1 MKNSADVIVIG
12 SGLGGLECAHILSR
26 QGLHVLVL
34 ERQQQPGGCMQ
45 SYVRGGLR
53 LDTGLHYVGALA
65 EGQSL
70 HAAFRDLGLLRLPWR
85 RLDAEGFDVVHIAD
99 ESFPFA
105 EGFDAF
111 AHILAQRFPHERVAL
126 QQYVDAMQQVDFV
139 AGSNVNAYDY
149 LCGLFHDPLLINVL
163 GGTSLKQELRRET
176 LPWFSFAHL
185 NSGFIESSWRLCGDG
200 GMLVQSLV
208 SDIEQQGGEV
218 CCGSA
223 VIELVE
229 HDGQLVA
236 ARCANGETYTAR
248 TFISD
253 IHPQL
258 LLPLVQNSIKI
269 KETFRRRIR
278 ALQNTRGMFTA
289 SLVLK
294 PNTVPYI
301 NHNLYLYD
309 EPNVWTQSE
318 LDGTAVGGVMVSAR
332 VPEDGTAY
340 VRQADLLTPMP
351 WAWCQQWEATHMGH
365 RGEGYTMMKRRMAD
379 ECLALAEQVIPR
391 LSTMVS
397 ERYTST
403 SLTYRDYT
411 LTPNGSAYGVRKDYH
426 NPMMTL
432 LSAKTPIPNLL
443 LTGQSLTLHGL
454 LGVTMTSLFTVAEII
469 GKDEAWKITQTV

>member
-185 NSGFIESSWRLCGDG
+185 NSGFIESSWRLCGPSG
-200 GMLVQSLV
+200 
-208 SDIEQQGGEV
+208 
-218 CCGSA
+218 A
-223 VIELVE
+223 
-229 HDGQLVA
+229 
-236 ARCANGETYTAR
+236 
-248 TFISD
+248 
-253 IHPQL
+253 
-258 LLPLVQNSIKI
+258 
-269 KETFRRRIR
+269 
-278 ALQNTRGMFTA
+278 
-289 SLVLK
+289 
-294 PNTVPYI
+294 
-301 NHNLYLYD
+301 
-309 EPNVWTQSE
+309 
-318 LDGTAVGGVMVSAR
+318 
-332 VPEDGTAY
+332 
-340 VRQADLLTPMP
+340 
-351 WAWCQQWEATHMGH
+351 
-365 RGEGYTMMKRRMAD
+365 
-379 ECLALAEQVIPR
+379 
-391 LSTMVS
+391 
-397 ERYTST
+397 
-403 SLTYRDYT
+403 
-411 LTPNGSAYGVRKDYH
+411 
-426 NPMMTL
+426 
-432 LSAKTPIPNLL
+432 
-443 LTGQSLTLHGL
+443 
-454 LGVTMTSLFTVAEII
+454 
-469 GKDEAWKITQTV
+469 